1 MSPGIFLYDNGQ
13 LGHLSLTGFNV
24 DITRHY
30 SKYLIVY
37 YLPSGLFVLVS
48 WTSFIIPPE
57 VVAGRM
63 GLLITILLCLVNI
76 FNVINNNSPS
86 VKVNYN
92 NAVKS
97 NGISSF
103 PNTKGVTAL
112 SVWVLTCIM
121 FVFSAVV
128 AYTGILSKS
137 LIMFVS
143 YKFFSGQKPPESE
156 DKREDSAY
164 RIGVSSNYYREAD
177 IFFLVSFPSMFLLF
191 NAIYWST
198 YLN

>member
-86 VKVNYN
+86 V
-92 NAVKS
+92 
-97 NGISSF
+97 
-103 PNTKGVTAL
+103 KGVTAL